1 MNDLIAILTQLWLD
15 TKEAQI
21 YLLCLQ
27 YGMVTAT
34 TLARLSKLAISSVYE
49 VTTRLV
55 QHGYIVM
62 HKKPITTYFSAT
74 APEHILALLGSQ
86 KNDLQTKIDTMNTH
100 MTDFHALTQY
110 TGQLPQVQYYEGQE
124 ALSFFF
130 TQIANANYSYSVFS
144 VDHLIHSIYGSI
156 EELGKNL
163 SHPGVKGAQRILTYS
178 PTAITYKAMVEPINP
193 HIHRKILPPGYEMQ
207 AEMTLTDD
215 AILHMSFGD
224 KLAVIEIK
232 HPIYYQSHKMLF
244 DYMWNTL
251 PSDEK
256 KEKKMKVKK

>member
-1 MNDLIAILTQLWLD
+1 MNDLITILTQLWLD
-15 TKEAQI
+15 AKEAQV

-34 TLARLSKLAISSVYE
+34 TLARLSKLARSSVYE

-74 APEHILALLGSQ
+74 APDHILNLLHNQ
-86 KNDLQTKIDTMNTH
+86 KNDLQTKIDTMSTH
-100 MTDFHALTQY
+100 MSDFHALTQY

-144 VDHLIHSIYGSI
+144 VDYLIQSIYGSI

-163 SHPGVKGAQRILTYS
+163 SHPWIKWAKRILTHS
-178 PTAITYKAMVEPINP
+178 PIALRYKKMITPVNRN
-193 HIHRKILPPGYEMQ
+193 IHRKILPPGYEMQ

-215 AILHMSFGD
+215 SILHMSFGD
-224 KLAVIEIK
+224 KPAVIEIK
-232 HPIYYQSHKMLF
+232 HPIYYQSHKMMF
-244 DYMWNTL
+244 DYMWQTL
-251 PSDEK
+251 SSRK
-256 KEKKMKVKK
+256 KAT